1 MSDCG
6 SDSMTLKE
14 YVRKGRCSIE
24 TAQKIGKEVG
34 DFVGRL
40 HLWGKD
46 NPDVCEFFNANQQAK
61 ALSSWVFYGRLLSTL
76 DDDDLEILQDPKVAL
91 SEEEKRAL
99 ERIAEESG
107 QAMRKITGT
116 VRILGGVFFGSC
128 LMTLGVGHG

>member
-1 MSDCG
+1 MFITVPSVYHYDNKEQAIIMSDCG

-76 DDDDLEILQDPKVAL
+76 DDDDLGILQDPKVAL

-107 QAMRKITGT
+107 
-116 VRILGGVFFGSC
+116 
-128 LMTLGVGHG
+128 